1 MNRPLGRRPNVE
13 EVKTAEKRRAS
24 FLASLSK
31 DMLNA
36 EDQLPAAISR
46 LNASPRSKLNRIDL
60 VADELSNARSP
71 FVACA
76 KGCSACCHMNVSV
89 TRAEAERLG
98 AAVGRRPVEIR
109 ETVLHASNEFSGK
122 ACPFLDAAGS
132 CSIYADRPLACR
144 KHASFFEDDLACQT
158 GVMDEVEVPMV
169 SFSGLDEAL
178 FTVSAKQGKVVL
190 ADIRDFFPPEH
201 P

>member
-1 MNRPLGRRPNVE
+1 MGW
-13 EVKTAEKRRAS
+13 
-24 FLASLSK
+24 
-31 DMLNA
+31 
-36 EDQLPAAISR
+36 PAAY
-46 LNASPRSKLNRIDL
+46 
-60 VADELSNARSP
+60 
-71 FVACA
+71 
-76 KGCSACCHMNVSV
+76 
-89 TRAEAERLG
+89 
-98 AAVGRRPVEIR
+98 
-109 ETVLHASNEFSGK
+109 LHASNEFSGK

-132 CSIYADRPLACR
+132 CSIYADRPLACH

-158 GVMDEVEVPMV
+158 GVMNEVEVPMV